1 MSLFNVFDVAG
12 SAMNAQSVRLNV
24 TASNLANAGSV
35 SGDPN
40 NVYRARQPVFS
51 SFGDTLNN
59 QTGVNGVR
67 LEGVIESDKPLSVMF
82 QPDHPEADENGN
94 VYVSNV
100 NTVEEMV
107 NMMSESRSYQ
117 NGVELINTT
126 KDLLLQTLS
135 LGR

>member
-12 SAMNAQSVRLNV
+12 SAMNAQSIRLNV

-35 SGDPN
+35 SGDPSK
-40 NVYRARQPVFS
+40 VYRARQPIFS
-51 SFGDTLNN
+51 AFQQSLADQSGIS
-59 QTGVNGVR
+59 GVR
-67 LEGVIESDKPLSVMF
+67 MDGLVESSAPLSVRF

-100 NTVEEMV
+100 NVIEEMV
-107 NMMSESRSYQ
+107 NMLSASRSYK
-117 NGVELINTT
+117 NNVEIINTT
-126 KDLLLQTLS
+126 KDLLMQTLS

>member
-1 MSLFNVFDVAG
+1 MSMFKVFEVAG

-35 SGDPN
+35 NGDPSK
-40 NVYRARQPVFS
+40 VYRARQPVFA
-51 SFGDTLNN
+51 SFSKSLSEQSGIA
-59 QTGVNGVR
+59 GVR
-67 LEGVIESDKPLSVMF
+67 LQGIVESDAPLTM
-82 QPDHPEADENGN
+82 QHRPNHPDADENGN

-107 NMMSESRSYQ
+107 NMMSASRSYK
-117 NGVELINTT
+117 NNVELINTA

>member
-1 MSLFNVFDVAG
+1 MSLFQVFKVAG

-35 SGDPN
+35 NGDPSK
-40 NVYRARQPVFS
+40 VYRAKQPVFQ
-51 SFGDTLNN
+51 SFDTTLAHE
-59 QTGVNGVR
+59 TGVAGVR
-67 LEGVIESDKPLSVMF
+67 LSGIVESHAPLEM
-82 QPDHPEADENGN
+82 QHRPEHPDADENGN

-100 NTVEEMV
+100 STVDEMV
-107 NMMSESRSYQ
+107 NMISASRSYR
-117 NGVELINTT
+117 NDVELINTA